1 MYREFK
7 PYTFFKGT
15 SVYSLFYILLVTYSY
30 EWARW
35 RYLHNWNV
43 DELNRTSYVRLV
55 LAFSYLTNVNNVINI
70 VDIVIDIHIIVIV
83 IVELEDEVIDIV
95 IVIYIIGIAIDVRL
109 SPIDWL
115 TVRMCFDCS
124 CINYNFFN
132 DDVDVT

>member
-1 MYREFK
+1 M
-7 PYTFFKGT
+7 
-15 SVYSLFYILLVTYSY
+15 
-30 EWARW
+30 
-35 RYLHNWNV
+35 
-43 DELNRTSYVRLV
+43 
-55 LAFSYLTNVNNVINI
+55 
-70 VDIVIDIHIIVIV
+70 

-95 IVIYIIGIAIDVRL
+95 IVIYIIGIVIDVRL